1 MTLAPRLCGYTSIHP
16 FFIWLFFTTQ
26 IIHRHKSTCK
36 QDLHNT
42 SISKTPSNYNPPVS
56 IFKTIALD
64 IPFAPF
70 PEKNKFFSF
79 SPGVP
84 GYIWRA
90 SCHPPRRFF
99 WVCCFLIT
107 KLRVSLQLQQLQ
119 RCPSQ
124 TTFSSNHCS
133 RPKMPHHWPLYSKYA
148 SKCLVFKCVQ
158 VNLNEKGTQWKTVV
172 DPRKTHG
179 NEPFTFKPYPF
190 YVQKRQFGGNLT

>member
-1 MTLAPRLCGYTSIHP
+1 MTLALRLCGYTSIHP
-16 FFIWLFFTTQ
+16 FLIWLFFTTQ
-26 IIHRHKSTCK
+26 IIHRYKSTCK

-42 SISKTPSNYNPPVS
+42 SIWKKNHRITTPQC
-56 IFKTIALD
+56 
-64 IPFAPF
+64 

-90 SCHPPRRFF
+90 SCHPPGRFF
-99 WVCCFLIT
+99 WVCCFLTT

-148 SKCLVFKCVQ
+148 SKCLVFKCFQ

-172 DPRKTHG
+172 DPRKNHG